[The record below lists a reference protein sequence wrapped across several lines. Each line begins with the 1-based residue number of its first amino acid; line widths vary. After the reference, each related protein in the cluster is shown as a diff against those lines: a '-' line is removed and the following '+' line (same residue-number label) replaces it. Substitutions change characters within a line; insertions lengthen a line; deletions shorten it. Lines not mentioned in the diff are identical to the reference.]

1 MKISV
6 GWITRKRSAQFVYS
20 VCSFIQNARQPQLLE
35 LLFSID
41 DDDDESEKAIKD
53 MWPFI
58 NLSGCR
64 VIIIKSKRM
73 GYQNM
78 DKYHRNAGKR
88 FTGDCF
94 LMASDDVICFTDG
107 WDDVV
112 RKAVGPHLNEP
123 CLIQT
128 NPVEDRHKF
137 WPTFPGITRKW
148 WDVTKNIMIYTAGD
162 GYLDEIT
169 KELNLRR
176 IRPDY
181 EVHQLSRNAVIKG
194 AKNWPKDDETQKE
207 GRGNRTD
214 ICVITGK
221 KRRKHNEDDGI
232 HTKARDVENLTKWK
246 LGKDD
251 YSWPKEDTYQQ

>member
-41 DDDDESEKAIKD
+41 DDDAESEKAIKD

-162 GYLDEIT
+162 GYLHEIT
-169 KELNLRR
+169 EELKLRR

-181 EVHQLSRNAVIKG
+181 EVHQLSRNALRKG
-194 AKNWPKDDETQKE
+194 DNWTEPDATQLE
-207 GRGNRTD
+207 GRGYE
-214 ICVITGK
+214 GSE
-221 KRRKHNEDDGI
+221 KRRGSKDDDGI
-232 HTKARDVENLTKWK
+232 HTRARDVENLNKWK
-246 LGKDD
+246 RGKGN

>member
-35 LLFSID
+35 LIFSID

-128 NPVEDRHKF
+128 NPVEDKHKF

-148 WDVTKNIMIYTAGD
+148 WDITHNIMIYTAGD
-162 GYLDEIT
+162 GYLHEVTED
-169 KELNLRR
+169 LGLRR
-176 IRPDY
+176 IRPKY
-181 EVHQLSRNAVIKG
+181 EVHQLSRNAFRQGK
-194 AKNWPKDDETQKE
+194 WWTEEDETQRE
-207 GRGNRTD
+207 GRGYK
-214 ICVITGK
+214 GPE
-221 KRRKHNEDDGI
+221 KRRGSKDDDGI
-232 HTKARDVENLTKWK
+232 WTRARDVDNLLKWK
-246 LGKDD
+246 RGEHN